1 MPRTMVPIEPMPKA
15 AFPTRTTDSIRIR
28 ASAVSVRRTATMRIQ
43 KRITAV
49 TKADAL
55 KTWSASTQ
63 SSRLT
68 SAILRRSALLQ
79 ECEPVAGAANRV
91 VADRVQAGWTA
102 LRAGRWS
109 AARELFEEAFA
120 AEESPEALEGLSWA
134 AWWLDD
140 AEAVF
145 DARERAY
152 VLYRNRGDA
161 AAAARMATWLA
172 ADQLDFRGAAAV
184 AAGWLRRAH
193 RLLEPL
199 EPGPDHGWLAF
210 HDGYVAHRGG
220 DTDRAREL
228 ASSAADLGRRFGVAD
243 LEVLGLALEGAALV
257 ACAEVGEGMRLLD
270 EAGAAALEGG
280 TEIPISG
287 AWACCFLVSAC

>member
-1 MPRTMVPIEPMPKA
+1 M
-15 AFPTRTTDSIRIR
+15 
-28 ASAVSVRRTATMRIQ
+28 
-43 KRITAV
+43 
-49 TKADAL
+49 
-55 KTWSASTQ
+55 
-63 SSRLT
+63 
-68 SAILRRSALLQ
+68 
-79 ECEPVAGAANRV
+79 
-91 VADRVQAGWTA
+91 QAGWAA

-120 AEESPEALEGLSWA
+120 AEESPAALEGLSWA
-134 AWWLDD
+134 AWWIDD

-161 AAAARMATWLA
+161 AGAARMATWLA

-210 HDGYVAHRGG
+210 HDGYVTYRGG
-220 DTDRAREL
+220 SEV
-228 ASSAADLGRRFGVAD
+228 SGPGPPRRG
-243 LEVLGLALEGAALV
+243 
-257 ACAEVGEGMRLLD
+257 
-270 EAGAAALEGG
+270 
-280 TEIPISG
+280 
-287 AWACCFLVSAC
+287 W